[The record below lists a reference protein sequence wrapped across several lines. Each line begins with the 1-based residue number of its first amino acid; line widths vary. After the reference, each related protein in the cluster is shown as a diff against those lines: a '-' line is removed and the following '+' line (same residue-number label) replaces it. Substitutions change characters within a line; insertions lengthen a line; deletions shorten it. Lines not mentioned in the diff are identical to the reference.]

1 MNMKKWKQR
10 TVILLVIALI
20 SVTTFKNFVLAE
32 TSEPTYFSVTDYTTF
47 MAALEKAQDGD
58 IITLLTSVT
67 ISSAMTIGSD
77 TKHLTFQ
84 RGNADANITF
94 SSNDVH
100 FNNITFDGKNIKSP
114 LSLIVL
120 TMDTTFTNC
129 NFKNCG
135 DGQNFFSNGSV
146 GGAVRVN
153 GGNVTFDN
161 CTFDTNYALVGG
173 HIAVFGDAVVQVK
186 GCTLKNG
193 GAISN
198 GGAIAIPSQNA
209 VCTIQ
214 SSVISNNQAM
224 DYGGGVSNG
233 GTLNVSGSKIYDNTA
248 TNGGADIATKQTG
261 NTTLEDSIEQLT
273 ELFKA
278 DKIKPIG
285 WVCDYDFVNNIFIP
299 DVDPTQEKALL
310 KLNYEVIPDEVPTE
324 VPTEAP
330 TTQPTEEPTD
340 PVTETPTPSPTPTE
354 PSTEEST
361 EQPSTVPTETPTEQ
375 PTVQPETEPSQTP
388 TETTGEGNEEPT
400 TTPTP
405 EPVIPSTPSS
415 SESTVSNNNTTANNT
430 DSSSSSTD
438 SSSTVNNSSVLN
450 NTDSVKSN
458 DSNTTS
464 TTNNYHPTEAITP
477 KATVPSVNEVQDGTD
492 KTYYISSSGELSTSA
507 DKPETVEASAP
518 VQVANEK
525 TPNIKIDAKGVDC
538 VLEYNESGGYTISIN
553 ASGSDT
559 EKAVQKEAIS
569 ILDMIQIT
577 LLAAIFICLV
587 WKPKRK

>member
-1 MNMKKWKQR
+1 M
-10 TVILLVIALI
+10 TDT
-20 SVTTFKNFVLAE
+20 VTTLKNFVLAE

-47 MAALEKAQDGD
+47 MQAMDIAQDGD
-58 IITLLTSVT
+58 IITLFKSVT

-84 RGNADANITF
+84 RDNADANIIF
-94 SSNDVH
+94 SSNDIQL
-100 FNNITFDGKNIKSP
+100 NNVTFDGKNIKSP
-114 LSLIVL
+114 LSLVVL

-153 GGNVTFDN
+153 GGKVTFDN

-233 GTLNVSGSKIYDNTA
+233 GTLTVSGSKIYNNTV

-278 DKIKPIG
+278 DKIQPIG

-299 DVDPTQEKALL
+299 DVDPTQENALL
-310 KLNYEVIPDEVPTE
+310 KLNYEIIPDEVPTE

-330 TTQPTEEPTD
+330 TEQPTEVPTD
-340 PVTETPTPSPTPTE
+340 PVTETPTPTE

-375 PTVQPETEPSQTP
+375 PTVQPETEPSESP
-388 TETTGEGNEEPT
+388 TETTGEGNQVPT

-405 EPVIPSTPSS
+405 EPVIPSSPSS
-415 SESTVSNNNTTANNT
+415 SESTVSNNNTTANDT
-430 DSSSSSTD
+430 DS
-438 SSSTVNNSSVLN
+438 SSSTVNNSSVVN
-450 NTDSVKSN
+450 NTDSDGSN
-458 DSNTTS
+458 DSYTTNTTS
-464 TTNNYHPTEAITP
+464 TTNNYHPTETITP
-477 KATVPSVNEVQDGTD
+477 QATVPSVNEVQGGNGGTD
-492 KTYYISSSGELSTSA
+492 KTYYISSSGEISTSVE
-507 DKPETVEASAP
+507 KPETVEASAP

-538 VLEYNESGGYTISIN
+538 VIEYNESGGYTISIN
-553 ASGSDT
+553 ASGSDAEKT
-559 EKAVQKEAIS
+559 EQKEPIS
-569 ILDMIQIT
+569 IIDMIQIT

-587 WKPKRK
+587 WNPKRKLARKSS